1 MCVLVEEAAESV
13 VSTDVKA
20 VEAVRV
26 GDWVGEWLQGSCAVQ
41 GAVRSM
47 LVVDRLELVE
57 RVEQVGLVPDE
68 GAVEEFV
75 AAGLH
80 PALHD

>member
-1 MCVLVEEAAESV
+1 
-13 VSTDVKA
+13 
-20 VEAVRV
+20 
-26 GDWVGEWLQGSCAVQ
+26 
-41 GAVRSM
+41 M
-47 LVVDRLELVE
+47 LVVDGLELAE